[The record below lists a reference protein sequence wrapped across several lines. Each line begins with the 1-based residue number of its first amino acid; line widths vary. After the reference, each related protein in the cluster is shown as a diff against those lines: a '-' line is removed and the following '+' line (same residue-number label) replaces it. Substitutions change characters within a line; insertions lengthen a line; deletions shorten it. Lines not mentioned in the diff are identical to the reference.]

1 MTQLRRHFAPHL
13 GCYECPSCH
22 SVMHVD
28 AHKADSPV
36 RIIMC
41 ESSSCSDF
49 GFAWRV
55 DIETSVG
62 VSDRSDE
69 EAPHVE

>member
-1 MTQLRRHFAPHL
+1 
-13 GCYECPSCH
+13 
-22 SVMHVD
+22 MHVD